1 MRNCY
6 HIVIILIIS
15 SLFSACNNDFLSNK
29 AEQTFVNDTLIFTD
43 LITDTVVQL
52 NAPGCTNQSWKI
64 IAYPHWLKLSDLNGT
79 FINGKSEISLHRL
92 EGQENSDFN
101 VLFNQITV
109 LVEDV
114 GKIQIPIVY
123 GRFGK
128 PIIEYN
134 NSTIKFNN
142 NYFTQTTLSNIGG
155 GIWFWKVTQKPDWII
170 LSQESGILN
179 PYNDLTLKIEIDRSK
194 LIQGKISSSIIIKG
208 NASERLI
215 VLEIEQ
221 NMAEFG
227 FSGNILRIDGNVIS
241 AEYNKATDNI
251 LLLTQ
256 NPNRLIFVN
265 AITRTINTIEP
276 KGIPTCAS
284 FSEDGKT
291 VLIGKAIAEIDI
303 VDVEKRLITKTI
315 PIDID
320 AKTIIYGNNGWAY
333 VSTSERNRGLRS
345 VNLISGKYYHSL
357 RNNLQGD
364 YSIVKKAPGKPLLFS
379 TDAGYTPS
387 NLFVWD
393 ISKGIVKDT
402 VDKYSIDAGNMW
414 FSEDGNTLFLKQ
426 QQTAYYTPDYKNGFY
441 GVLNRSLDFKSNFSL
456 NSTSYQN
463 IYTFDHNALTNR
475 FWAAY
480 ILSNGK
486 NVIAEFD
493 ATNFTKIK
501 DYSIQSIV
509 DNTGKYYDSYIYWL
523 FSVKNGKTL
532 YFVKRTQDGYGN
544 PSNWQLEKVSL

>member
-1 MRNCY
+1 MRYCY
-6 HIVIILIIS
+6 HFVIFLIICGLS
-15 SLFSACNNDFLSNK
+15 TACNNDFLSNNT
-29 AEQTFVNDTLIFTD
+29 EQTFVNDTLIFTD
-43 LITDTVVQL
+43 LITDTVVQFG
-52 NAPGCTNQSWKI
+52 APGCTNQSWKI
-64 IAYPHWLKLSDLNGT
+64 IAYPHWLKLSDLKGT
-79 FINGKSEISLHRL
+79 LNNGKCEISLHRL

-101 VLFNQITV
+101 VLYNQITV
-109 LVEDV
+109 MVENV
-114 GKIQIPIVY
+114 GRIQIPIIY

-142 NYFTQTTLSNIGG
+142 DYFTQTTFSNTGG
-155 GIWFWKVTQKPDWII
+155 GIWFWRVTQKPDWII

-194 LIQGKISSSIIIKG
+194 LIQSKISSSIIING
-208 NASERLI
+208 NGSERII

-227 FSGNILRIDGNVIS
+227 FSGNIMRIDGNVMT

-251 LLLTQ
+251 MLLTQ

-276 KGIPTCAS
+276 KGIPTCAT

-303 VDVEKRLITKTI
+303 VDVEKQLITKTI
-315 PIDID
+315 PIDVD
-320 AKTIIYGNNGWAY
+320 AKSIIYGNNGWAY
-333 VSTSERNRGLRS
+333 VSTTERNRGLRS
-345 VNLISGKYYHSL
+345 VNLVSGKYYHSL

-364 YSIVKKAPGKPLLFS
+364 YSIIKKAPGKPLLFS

-387 NLFVWD
+387 NLYVWD

-414 FSEDGNTLFLKQ
+414 FSEDGSSLFLKQ
-426 QQTAYYTPDYKNGFY
+426 QQTAYNTPDYKNGFY
-441 GVLNRSLDFKSNFSL
+441 GVFNSSLDIKSNFSL

-463 IYTFDHNALTNR
+463 IYAFDHNALTNK

-480 ILSNGK
+480 ILANGK

-493 ATNFTKIK
+493 ATKFSKIK
-501 DYSIQSIV
+501 DYSIQSII
-509 DNTGKYYDSYIYWL
+509 DISGKSYDSYIYWL

-532 YFVKRTQDGYGN
+532 YYVKRTQDGYGN
-544 PSNWQLEKVSL
+544 PSNWQLEKVTL

>member
-6 HIVIILIIS
+6 HIVIILIIC
-15 SLFSACNNDFLSNK
+15 SLFSACNNDFLSIK
-29 AEQTFVNDTLIFTD
+29 AEQIFVNDTLIFTD
-43 LITDTVVQL
+43 LITDTVVQF

-101 VLFNQITV
+101 VLLNQITV
-109 LVEDV
+109 LVEDI
-114 GKIQIPIVY
+114 GQIQIPIVY

-208 NASERLI
+208 NASEQLI

-227 FSGNILRIDGNVIS
+227 FSGNILRIDGNVMS

-276 KGIPTCAS
+276 NGIPTCAS

-303 VDVEKRLITKTI
+303 VDVEKQLITKTI

-333 VSTSERNRGLRS
+333 VSTTERNRGLRS

-463 IYTFDHNALTNR
+463 IYAFDHNALTNR

-509 DNTGKYYDSYIYWL
+509 DNTGKSYDSYIYWL

-532 YFVKRTQDGYGN
+532 YFVKRTQDR
-544 PSNWQLEKVSL
+544 KTHV

>member
-1 MRNCY
+1 
-6 HIVIILIIS
+6 
-15 SLFSACNNDFLSNK
+15 
-29 AEQTFVNDTLIFTD
+29 
-43 LITDTVVQL
+43 
-52 NAPGCTNQSWKI
+52 
-64 IAYPHWLKLSDLNGT
+64 
-79 FINGKSEISLHRL
+79 
-92 EGQENSDFN
+92 
-101 VLFNQITV
+101 
-109 LVEDV
+109 
-114 GKIQIPIVY
+114 
-123 GRFGK
+123 
-128 PIIEYN
+128 
-134 NSTIKFNN
+134 
-142 NYFTQTTLSNIGG
+142 
-155 GIWFWKVTQKPDWII
+155 
-170 LSQESGILN
+170 
-179 PYNDLTLKIEIDRSK
+179 
-194 LIQGKISSSIIIKG
+194 
-208 NASERLI
+208 
-215 VLEIEQ
+215 
-221 NMAEFG
+221 
-227 FSGNILRIDGNVIS
+227 
-241 AEYNKATDNI
+241 
-251 LLLTQ
+251 
-256 NPNRLIFVN
+256 
-265 AITRTINTIEP
+265 
-276 KGIPTCAS
+276 
-284 FSEDGKT
+284 
-291 VLIGKAIAEIDI
+291 
-303 VDVEKRLITKTI
+303 LITKTI

-333 VSTSERNRGLRS
+333 VSTTERNRGLRS

-463 IYTFDHNALTNR
+463 IYAFDHNALTNR

-509 DNTGKYYDSYIYWL
+509 DNTGKSYDSYIYWL

>member
-1 MRNCY
+1 M
-6 HIVIILIIS
+6 
-15 SLFSACNNDFLSNK
+15 
-29 AEQTFVNDTLIFTD
+29 
-43 LITDTVVQL
+43 
-52 NAPGCTNQSWKI
+52 
-64 IAYPHWLKLSDLNGT
+64 
-79 FINGKSEISLHRL
+79 
-92 EGQENSDFN
+92 
-101 VLFNQITV
+101 
-109 LVEDV
+109 VEDI
-114 GKIQIPIVY
+114 GQIQIPIVY

-208 NASERLI
+208 NASEQLI

-303 VDVEKRLITKTI
+303 VDVEKQLITKTI

-463 IYTFDHNALTNR
+463 IYAFDHNALTNR

-509 DNTGKYYDSYIYWL
+509 DNTGKSYDSYIYWL